1 MRQDDGCILFNENVM
16 AKKITALKVQQK
28 NAQRINVFLDGEFAF
43 GLSRIVAAWLQV
55 GQELSDEKISQLK
68 AEDAIESAYQRTLHY
83 ISIRPRSEKEII
95 QYLNK
100 IGLNDEIQDKII
112 ERLKAHDWINDRRFA
127 AQWTENR
134 SLFHPTSKRALRTEL
149 FLKGIDQETINE
161 ITEKYDEDESAYN
174 AAHKLLPHLHDQ
186 PAFQFQKKLYSFL
199 ARRGFTYDVIQST
212 IQRLWTEIQTE
223 QQNYT
228 ENEVS
233 KEWK

>member
-1 MRQDDGCILFNENVM
+1 MRQDHGCILLIECAM
-16 AKKITALKVQQK
+16 AKTITALKVQQK
-28 NAQRINVFLDGEFAF
+28 NTQRINVYLDGEFAF

-68 AEDAIESAYQRTLHY
+68 AEDTVESAYQRTLHY
-83 ISIRPRSEKEII
+83 IAIRPRSEKEII

-100 IGLNDEIQDKII
+100 IGLSSEIQDKIF
-112 ERLKAHDWINDRRFA
+112 ERLKAHDWINDHRFA
-127 AQWTENR
+127 TQWAENR

-161 ITEKYDEDESAYN
+161 ITANYDEEESAYK
-174 AAHKLLPHLHDQ
+174 AAQKVLPRLHDQ
-186 PAFQFQKKLYSFL
+186 PAYQFQKKLYSFL
-199 ARRGFTYDVIQST
+199 ARRGFSYDIIQST

-223 QQNYT
+223 QQNYS